1 MSNPKQREQP
11 TLWGPGGP
19 PATRPEPRRSSPH
32 REEQAAEPGPPAPGP
47 SPHFASATA
56 VAGGLLAGA
65 VLFGVGVLKS
75 WNGPLP
81 EAPGMPAAAVA
92 AVPDEPEVGLF
103 SVPDRFVRGDSLSDV
118 LVRNGLSF
126 AEVGE
131 VSAALTKVADV
142 RRLRVGQ
149 TVWLHRDERGDLAR
163 IELPLD
169 DFREVAVFRTGPD
182 WDARESSTEPLD
194 RREVVQGEVD
204 SSLYQSLVDAGER
217 GDLAVLIARALEYDI
232 DFHRDT
238 RAGDVYS
245 VVVDKLY
252 DGAGDW
258 KDYGEIHAVRYIN
271 AGRPIY
277 AFRFELP
284 TGESGYYDYRGN
296 SIQRTF
302 LMSPVEYTRISGVF
316 TSRRLHPIHRVY
328 RPHYGVD
335 YVAPLGTEVRS
346 TADGVVTD
354 AGRRGPNGI
363 MVTLRH
369 AGGYLTKYLHLSG
382 FPSEIRPGRRVNQ
395 RDVIGFVGSTGVSTG
410 PHLDYRLYR
419 HGKPLNPRTHVL
431 PPGPPIPEE
440 HLGLFE
446 AWRDELVG
454 AFERPPG
461 RPRARTPVTRTV
473 VGGTEGS

>member
-1 MSNPKQREQP
+1 MTYSR
-11 TLWGPGGP
+11 TGV
-19 PATRPEPRRSSPH
+19 H
-32 REEQAAEPGPPAPGP
+32 RPAPYL
-47 SPHFASATA
+47 ASATA
-56 VAGGLLAGA
+56 VFGGLLAGA
-65 VLFGVGVLKS
+65 VLYGAGVLKS

-81 EAPGMPAAAVA
+81 EVPGIRTPTTVA
-92 AVPDEPEVGLF
+92 APASPQVGLF
-103 SVPDRFVRGDSLSDV
+103 SAPDRFIRGDSLSDV
-118 LVRNGLSF
+118 LVRNGLSHR
-126 AEVGE
+126 EVGA
-131 VSAALTKVADV
+131 VSEALRGVADV
-142 RRLRVGQ
+142 RRFKVGQ
-149 TVWLHRDERGDLAR
+149 TVWLHRDDGGAVAR

-169 DFREVAVFRTGPD
+169 DFREVAVLRSGSR
-182 WDARESSTEPLD
+182 WDAREFTTEPLD
-194 RREVVQGEVD
+194 RREVVQGTVD
-204 SSLYQSLVDAGER
+204 SSLYQSLVRAGER

-238 RAGDVYS
+238 RVGDSYS
-245 VVVDKLY
+245 VVVDKRY
-252 DGAGDW
+252 DDAGDW
-258 KDYGEIHAVRYIN
+258 KDYGELHAVRYLN

-284 TGESGYYDYRGN
+284 TGESGFYDYEGN

-302 LMSPVEYTRISGVF
+302 LMSPVAYTRISSVF
-316 TSRRLHPIHRVY
+316 TSRRFHPVHRVY

-335 YVAPLGTEVRS
+335 YAAPLGTPVMS

-369 AGGYLTKYLHLSG
+369 AGGYMTKYLHLSRL
-382 FPSEIRPGRRVNQ
+382 PPEIRPGRRVSQ

-419 HGKPLNPRTHVL
+419 HGKPLNPRTHIL

-440 HLGLFE
+440 HLVVFQ

-454 AFERPPG
+454 SFEPSG
-461 RPRARTPVTRTV
+461 RRSPARTPVTRTV
-473 VGGTEGS
+473 VDANGGA

>member
-1 MSNPKQREQP
+1 MR
-11 TLWGPGGP
+11 
-19 PATRPEPRRSSPH
+19 
-32 REEQAAEPGPPAPGP
+32 QA
-47 SPHFASATA
+47 PHFASATA
-56 VAGGLLAGA
+56 VIGGLLGGIL
-65 VLFGVGVLKS
+65 LFGAGVLKS

-81 EAPGMPAAAVA
+81 EAPGMPAAAA
-92 AVPDEPEVGLF
+92 ATVPDGPQVGLF
-103 SVPDRFVRGDSLSDV
+103 SVPDRFARGDSLSDV
-118 LVRNGLSF
+118 LVRNGLTHR
-126 AEVGE
+126 EVGS
-131 VSAALTKVADV
+131 VSAALTTVANV
-142 RRLRVGQ
+142 RRLKVGQ

-169 DFREVAVFRTGPD
+169 DFREVAVFRAGTS
-182 WDARESSTEPLD
+182 WDAREFSREPLD
-194 RREVVQGEVD
+194 RRTVVQGEVD
-204 SSLYQSLVDAGER
+204 SSLYESLVRAGER
-217 GDLAVLIARALEYDI
+217 ADLAGRIARVLEYDI

-238 RAGDVYS
+238 RAGDSYS
-245 VVVDKLY
+245 VVVDKRY
-252 DGAGDW
+252 DDAGDW
-258 KDYGEIHAVRYIN
+258 KDYGEVHGVRYLN

-284 TGESGYYDYRGN
+284 SGESGYYDYDGN

-335 YVAPLGTEVRS
+335 YVAPLGTPVRS

-369 AGGYLTKYLHLSG
+369 AGGYMTKYLHLSG
-382 FPSEIRPGRRVNQ
+382 FPSEIRPGRRVSQ

-410 PHLDYRLYR
+410 AHLDYRLYR

-431 PPGPPIPEE
+431 PPGPPIPAE
-440 HLGLFE
+440 HLALFE

-454 AFERPPG
+454 SFERPARRLP
-461 RPRARTPVTRTV
+461 ARTPVTV
-473 VGGTEGS
+473 VGGTEGC

>member
-56 VAGGLLAGA
+56 VAGGLLAGTA
-65 VLFGVGVLKS
+65 LFGVGVLKS

-92 AVPDEPEVGLF
+92 AVPDGPEVGLF

-131 VSAALTKVADV
+131 VSAALTTVADV
-142 RRLRVGQ
+142 RRFRVGQ

-217 GDLAVLIARALEYDI
+217 ADLAGRIARALEYDI

-238 RAGDVYS
+238 RVGDVYS

-252 DGAGDW
+252 NGAGEW
-258 KDYGEIHAVRYIN
+258 KGYGELHAVRYIN

-335 YVAPLGTEVRS
+335 YVAPLGTPVRS

-440 HLGLFE
+440 HLVVFE

-454 AFERPPG
+454 AFERPG
-461 RPRARTPVTRTV
+461 RRPPARTPVTRTV
-473 VGGTEGS
+473 AGGAEGS